1 MKEFANMFKA
11 KYEEKLA
18 VLQRVANVAGKADP
32 EKWDDFVTDNV
43 IEILDEDDDLSE
55 KFVDAA
61 IADLVHE
68 LAIKPDLNYTPT
80 EKEKVLAALAI
91 TITTLFNEED

>member
-11 KYEEKLA
+11 KYEKKLA
-18 VLQRVANVAGKADP
+18 VLQRVANVAGKADS
-32 EKWDDFVTDNV
+32 EKWEDFVTDNV
-43 IEILDEDDDLSE
+43 IEILDGDDDLSE

-68 LAIKPDLNYTPT
+68 LAIKPDPNYKLT
-80 EKEKVLAALAI
+80 EKEKALTGLAI
-91 TITTLFNEED
+91 TIATLFKGE

>member
-1 MKEFANMFKA
+1 MKEFAKIFKA

-18 VLQRVANVAGKADP
+18 VLQRVANIAGKVDP
-32 EKWDDFVTDNV
+32 EAWDDFMTDNV
-43 IEILDEDDDLSE
+43 IEILNGDDDLSE

-68 LAIKPDLNYTPT
+68 LAIKPNLNYKLT
-80 EKEKVLAALAI
+80 EKEKALTGLAAIIAA
-91 TITTLFNEED
+91 FSKGE